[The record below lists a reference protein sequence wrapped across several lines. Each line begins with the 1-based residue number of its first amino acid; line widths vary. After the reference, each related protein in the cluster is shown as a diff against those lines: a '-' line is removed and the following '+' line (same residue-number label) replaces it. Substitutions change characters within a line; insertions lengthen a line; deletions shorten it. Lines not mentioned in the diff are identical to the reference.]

1 MWSHVQH
8 LSPTPQHH
16 ISAAQRVEAILGQGA
31 RGKNGSQALKI
42 AQALKSG
49 PLTVTQISTTVFS
62 KHIQGTALRSLLAEM
77 QIDGMIHLQTVPSG
91 GGRHKVVV
99 ALPDCGK
106 SGESLNTHNPQEIEK
121 PELQDFVTVS
131 GEKFKIADLPG
142 DMPEVGAVIGGEALN
157 KLMSAFG
164 GSQIFINNCSVLLQ
178 KRNNEK
184 LLAEWKAG
192 NGSPQELAVRY
203 NLTVQR
209 VYRLLKDHLP
219 KKAGKNNA
227 KIA

>member
-1 MWSHVQH
+1 MNGAWSHLQH

-16 ISAAQRVEAILGQGA
+16 LSAAQRVEAISRQGA
-31 RGKNGSQALKI
+31 RCKNGSQALKI
-42 AQALKSG
+42 AQALQSG
-49 PLTVTQISTTVFS
+49 SMALTEISSKVFS
-62 KHIQGTALRSLLAEM
+62 RHIKGDALRQLVEEM
-77 QIDGMIHLQTVPSG
+77 QIDGMVRMEKVRTSG
-91 GGRHKVVV
+91 APKIIV
-99 ALPDCGK
+99 
-106 SGESLNTHNPQEIEK
+106 SLANEANDICSHSSQEIEK

-164 GSQIFINNCSVLLQ
+164 GSQIFINNCVVLLQ

-184 LLAEWKAG
+184 LLADWKAG

-209 VYRLLKDHLP
+209 VYRLLKDYLP

-227 KIA
+227 KTA